1 MRYLY
6 LRANV
11 SKCLFKFVKFT
22 MGLYNH
28 CRLMFHLACQLPT
41 GFEFPQLPLS
51 AGTDWFYQQ
60 ISKPQNKIVPT
71 VMITGSMDLIM

>member
-1 MRYLY
+1 MYRNAFLNLLNSQWDY
-6 LRANV
+6 
-11 SKCLFKFVKFT
+11 T
-22 MGLYNH
+22 YNH